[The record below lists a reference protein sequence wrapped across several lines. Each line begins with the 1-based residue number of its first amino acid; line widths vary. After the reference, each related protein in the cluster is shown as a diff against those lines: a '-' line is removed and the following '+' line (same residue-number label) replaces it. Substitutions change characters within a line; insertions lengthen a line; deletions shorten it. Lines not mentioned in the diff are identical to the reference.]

1 MKRGLLLIVALV
13 FSFSVSAAIDT
24 FAFKDEAQEQQF
36 RQLTEQLR
44 CPKCQNNSIADSNA
58 MIASDMRLKVYEL
71 MQEGQSKQQIV
82 DYMVARYGNFVTYEP
97 PVTPSTLILWVLP
110 GLVLI
115 GGIGLIVVRS
125 RKRRVYF
132 SEAGDA
138 DEAPE
143 QGEAAA
149 KASYWIFAPGLLVL
163 VAVSV
168 GVYLKVSGIKQV
180 REWQQVTRQTPQ
192 LLQRVMDPN
201 AEPLNMED
209 MARLG
214 LGLRTRL
221 EQEPD
226 NIEGWM
232 MLGRIG
238 MVLNNA
244 STATQAFAHAYKLSP
259 TNGDVKLGYAEVLT
273 RSGDPQDNLLGG
285 RLLRELLKTDHTN
298 VRVLSLLAFNA
309 FEQQQYREAIG
320 AWQIMLRVLPA
331 SDSRRAVVER
341 SIEQAKAQAGKDIAT
356 PESVDKQ

>member
-1 MKRGLLLIVALV
+1 MKRGLLVLIALL
-13 FSFSVSAAIDT
+13 FSFTVSAAIDT
-24 FAFKDEAQEQQF
+24 FTFKDEAQEQQF

-71 MQEGQSKQQIV
+71 MQEGKSKQQIV

-97 PVTPSTLILWVLP
+97 PVTPMTLILWVLP
-110 GLVLI
+110 VLFI
-115 GGIGLIVVRS
+115 VGGAGVIVMRS
-125 RKRRVYF
+125 RKRRVYV
-132 SEAGDA
+132 SSLRQEG
-138 DEAPE
+138 
-143 QGEAAA
+143 
-149 KASYWIFAPGLLVL
+149 ASHETAQKSGYGIFIPGAIVL
-163 VAVSV
+163 VIVST

-180 REWQQVTRQTPQ
+180 REWQQVVEQTPA
-192 LLQRVMDPN
+192 LLKRVMDPG

-221 EQEPD
+221 QQEPD

-244 STATQAFAHAYKLSP
+244 TTATQAFAHAYKLSP

-273 RSGDPQDNLLGG
+273 RSGDPQDNLQAG
-285 RLLRELLKTDHTN
+285 RLLQELIKNDSTN

-309 FEQQQYREAIG
+309 FEQRQYREAIG
-320 AWQIMLRVLPA
+320 AWQMMLQVLPA
-331 SDSRRAVVER
+331 SDQRRAVVLR
-341 SIEQAKAQAGKDIAT
+341 SIEQAKAQAGMELTK

>member
-1 MKRGLLLIVALV
+1 MTRGLLFIVALA
-13 FSFSVSAAIDT
+13 FSFSVSAAIDA
-24 FAFKDEAQEQQF
+24 FSFKDEAQEQQF
-36 RQLTEQLR
+36 HQLTEQLR

-58 MIASDMRLKVYEL
+58 MIAADMRLKVYEL
-71 MQEGQSKQQIV
+71 MQQGQSRQQIV

-97 PVTPSTLILWVLP
+97 PVTPSTVILWVLP
-110 GLVLI
+110 GLVVI
-115 GGIGLIVVRS
+115 GGIGVIVVRS
-125 RKRRVYF
+125 RKRRVF
-132 SEAGDA
+132 FREE

-143 QGEAAA
+143 HSEPAL
-149 KASYWIFAPGLLVL
+149 KASYWIFMPGALLL
-163 VAVSV
+163 IAVSM

-180 REWQQVTRQTPQ
+180 REWQQVTRQMPQ
-192 LLQRVMDPN
+192 LLRRVIDPN
-201 AEPLNMED
+201 GEPLTREE

-221 EQEPD
+221 QQEPD

-259 TNGDVKLGYAEVLT
+259 TNGEVKLGYAEVLT
-273 RSGDPQDNLLGG
+273 RSGLPQDTLLGG
-285 RLLRELLKTDHTN
+285 RLVREMLKIDRTN

-309 FEQQQYREAIG
+309 FEQQQYREAID
-320 AWQIMLRVLPA
+320 AWQMMLRVLPA

-341 SIEQAKAQAGKDIAT
+341 SIEQAKALAGKDIAT

>member
-1 MKRGLLLIVALV
+1 MKRGLLFLVALV
-13 FSFSVSAAIDT
+13 LSFSVSAAIDT
-24 FAFKDEAQEQQF
+24 FTFKDEAQEQQF
-36 RQLTEQLR
+36 RELTEQLR

-71 MQEGQSKQQIV
+71 MQQGQSKQQIV
-82 DYMVARYGNFVTYEP
+82 DYMVARYGHFVTYEP

-110 GLVLI
+110 VLVII
-115 GGIGLIVVRS
+115 GGVGVIVVRS
-125 RKRRVYF
+125 RKRRVWF
-132 SEAGDA
+132 SEED
-138 DEAPE
+138 DTPE
-143 QGEAAA
+143 HREPAS
-149 KASYWIFAPGLLVL
+149 KISYWIFAPGAVVL
-163 VAVSV
+163 MAVSI

-221 EQEPD
+221 QQDPD

-285 RLLRELLKTDHTN
+285 RLLREMLKTEHTN
-298 VRVLSLLAFNA
+298 VRVLSLFAFNA
-309 FEQQQYREAIG
+309 FEQQQYPEAIG
-320 AWQIMLRVLPA
+320 AWQIMLRLLPA
-331 SDSRRAVVER
+331 SDERRAVIER
-341 SIEQAKAQAGKDIAT
+341 SIEQAKAQAGKGIAT
-356 PESVDKQ
+356 PENADKQ

>member
-1 MKRGLLLIVALV
+1 MKRGLLLIAALL
-13 FSFSVSAAIDT
+13 FSFYASAAIDT
-24 FAFKDEAQEQQF
+24 YKFKDEAQEQQF

-71 MQEGQSKQQIV
+71 MQQGKSKQEIV

-97 PVTPSTLILWVLP
+97 PVTPSTIILWVLP
-110 GLVLI
+110 VLFI
-115 GGIGLIVVRS
+115 VGGISVIVVRS

-132 SEAGDA
+132 SDDNE
-138 DEAPE
+138 E
-143 QGEAAA
+143 GEVREPAS
-149 KASYWIFAPGLLVL
+149 KVSYWIFVPGAVAL
-163 VAVSV
+163 VAISV
-168 GVYLKVSGIKQV
+168 GVYLKVSGLKQV
-180 REWQQVTRQTPQ
+180 SEWQLVTRQTPE

-221 EQEPD
+221 QQDPD

-244 STATQAFAHAYKLSP
+244 TTATQAFAHAYKLSP

-273 RSGDPQDNLLGG
+273 RSGDPQDTLLGG
-285 RLLRELLKTDHTN
+285 RLLREMLKTDHTN
-298 VRVLSLLAFNA
+298 IRALSLFAFNA
-309 FEQQQYREAIG
+309 FEQQNYREAIG
-320 AWQIMLRVLPA
+320 AWQVMLRLLPA
-331 SDSRRAVVER
+331 NDQRRAVVER
-341 SIEQAKAQAGKDIAT
+341 SIEQAKAQAGQDIT
-356 PESVDKQ
+356 QPESVDKQ

>member
-1 MKRGLLLIVALV
+1 MKRGLLFLVALV
-13 FSFSVSAAIDT
+13 LSFSVSAAIDT
-24 FAFKDEAQEQQF
+24 FTFKDEAQEQQF
-36 RQLTEQLR
+36 RELTEQLR

-71 MQEGQSKQQIV
+71 MQQGQSKQQIV
-82 DYMVARYGNFVTYEP
+82 DYMVARYGHFVTYEP

-110 GLVLI
+110 VLVII
-115 GGIGLIVVRS
+115 GGVGVIVVRS
-125 RKRRVYF
+125 RKRRVWF
-132 SEAGDA
+132 SEED
-138 DEAPE
+138 DTPE
-143 QGEAAA
+143 HREPAS
-149 KASYWIFAPGLLVL
+149 KISYWIFAPGAVVL
-163 VAVSV
+163 MAVSI

-221 EQEPD
+221 QQDPD

-285 RLLRELLKTDHTN
+285 RLLREMLKTEHTN
-298 VRVLSLLAFNA
+298 VRVLSLFAFNA
-309 FEQQQYREAIG
+309 FEQQQYPEAIG
-320 AWQIMLRVLPA
+320 AWQIMLRLLPA
-331 SDSRRAVVER
+331 SDERRAVIER

-356 PESVDKQ
+356 PENADKQ